1 MIGSPGTAVL
11 TIIDDEESIG
21 ISVNDVAQAEG
32 NAPGFMTF
40 TVSLSAPATQTVSV
54 TYSTQDGTAVSPADY
69 TSVSG
74 NVLVFNPGETSKPVS
89 ISTVGDLAVEPDE
102 TFTINLTDA
111 TNAFIQD
118 ASGTGT
124 ILNDDTGEP
133 TPTPTPTITPTP
145 TPGPSTIQFSSTGYS
160 VNEGVGSA
168 IVTVTRTGS
177 GTGAASVNYSTSNG
191 SATAGQ
197 DYTAVSGTLTWAEDD
212 TSAKTFNIP
221 ITDDLV
227 IEGSETVNL
236 ILSSPSG
243 ATIGAPGTSV
253 LTILDN
259 DATPEISIADVS
271 QLEGNSLNQMVFT
284 VTLSNASGLP
294 VTISYSTENGTAT
307 GGSDY
312 VAIANTQL
320 TFSPGETTK
329 QIVTNILGDFI
340 VEPDENFL
348 LNITSATNG
357 IIADSQAVGTL
368 INDDAPGTIQFTAA
382 NYTVSEGAGFATI
395 TITRTG
401 GLSQG
406 VTVRFVTVDGTALAG
421 EDYTSVRTTVN
432 FAPGEAS
439 KTVSIP
445 LIDDLIDE
453 PTETIN
459 IALEA
464 PTGGAILGSPINAII
479 SITDNDAAPVL
490 SVNNVTQ
497 NEGNTGTTVFTF
509 TVTLAGQSSEE
520 VTVGYSTAN
529 GTATAPS
536 DYTAISQGLLT
547 FAPGETT
554 KQVNVIVNG
563 DFTIEAN
570 ETFFVNLSSP
580 LGATIGAAQGTGT
593 INNDDVGG
601 SFRFTSAEYL
611 VGEGAGSILVT
622 VQRTGGLAA
631 GATVNYSTADGTATA
646 GQDYTPVSGTLTFA
660 GGQTT
665 QSFIV
670 PINNDGLN
678 EVDESFLVILSNA
691 TGSGSTLGVPNTATI
706 FISDSM
712 PEPDGPATF
721 DYDGDGRSD
730 LSVRRPSN
738 NIWYLLRETAGYTA
752 MQFGEAGDRMAPADY
767 DGDGKTDVAVFRP
780 SNGTWYIYMSGSQAF
795 QAFGW
800 GAAGDLPVPSDRD
813 GDGKTDLV
821 LFRPSNNSWYTR
833 LMANGALSS
842 TQFGS
847 DGDKPVVGDFDG
859 DGRGDLALFR
869 PSNNN
874 WYIQKT
880 TLGFFVQT
888 WGAAGDI
895 PVPADYDGDGT
906 TDLAV
911 FRPSTGQ
918 WFLNRSATGINTVNW
933 GQAGD
938 IPVPADFDGDGK
950 DDVAVFRPSNA
961 TWYIV
966 GSSTGLRVQQFGETG
981 DVPTQSAFIY

>member
-1 MIGSPGTAVL
+1 MTLPKPFFVFRAALFVFAVILLAGGPAAAADVCRLPAAKVFAAAPAASPYAFSSIRAGTGFAALTAAGTVSFTSAEYSIGEAGVTATILVQRTDDLSGPITVNFATSNGTAIAGQDYGHVSGTLFWADGDGDVKGFTIPISNDSLSEGNETVIITLSNPVGGAVIGSPGTAVL

-32 NAPGFMTF
+32 NAPGFITF
-40 TVSLSAPATQTVSV
+40 TVSLSAPATQTVTV

-168 IVTVTRTGS
+168 IVTVARTGS

-197 DYTAVSGTLTWAEDD
+197 DYTAVSGTLTWAEGD

-320 TFSPGETTK
+320 TFSPGETSK

-382 NYTVSEGAGFATI
+382 NYTFSEGAGFATI

-439 KTVSIP
+439 KTVNIP

-536 DYTAISQGLLT
+536 DYTAIPQGLLT

-691 TGSGSTLGVPNTATI
+691 TGGGSTLGVPNTATI

-752 MQFGEAGDRMAPADY
+752 QEFGVEGDRMAPADY

-780 SNGTWYIYMSGSQAF
+780 SRHSAGVRPATFRYRPTVTATARPTSFYSARRTTPGT
-795 QAFGW
+795 
-800 GAAGDLPVPSDRD
+800 
-813 GDGKTDLV
+813 
-821 LFRPSNNSWYTR
+821 
-833 LMANGALSS
+833 
-842 TQFGS
+842 
-847 DGDKPVVGDFDG
+847 
-859 DGRGDLALFR
+859 
-869 PSNNN
+869 
-874 WYIQKT
+874 
-880 TLGFFVQT
+880 
-888 WGAAGDI
+888 
-895 PVPADYDGDGT
+895 
-906 TDLAV
+906 
-911 FRPSTGQ
+911 
-918 WFLNRSATGINTVNW
+918 
-933 GQAGD
+933 
-938 IPVPADFDGDGK
+938 
-950 DDVAVFRPSNA
+950 
-961 TWYIV
+961 
-966 GSSTGLRVQQFGETG
+966 RV
-981 DVPTQSAFIY
+981 